1 VPATPAKRIA
11 SGCPAAQGTLANVAS
26 TRIADHLGRVLGGR
40 YRLLAP
46 IGTGASAH
54 VFLADDVRLRRRVAV
69 KILHPALADDEAFLK
84 RFRAEARAAAA
95 LNHPHVMAVFDWGE
109 EADGPYLVS
118 EYLGG
123 GSLRAVLDRGR
134 RLSPSQAL
142 MVGLEATKALAYAH
156 GRGLV
161 HRDIK
166 PANLLFDEDG
176 RLRIA
181 DFGLARALAEAAWTE
196 PVGAVLGTARYASP
210 EQVRGVPVDG
220 KADIYSLAIVLV
232 EAVTG
237 RVPFAAET
245 TVATLVGRLDTPL
258 EAPPEMGPLG
268 PVVARAGR
276 PNPTERLDAIGFASA
291 LQAVARELPAPQPLE
306 LAGPA
311 AFDESNLAALGGD
324 PTDLGSVPAN
334 GAKNGKGRA
343 RAAAALPED
352 DDAATMAVPVVDP
365 DATRAGPSLAVAPV
379 AVHNDPA
386 PTAVI
391 AAPTTQPPTRKVP
404 EPAAVTAVLTSRKG
418 RRRRRWPWV
427 LLLVVALLGGG
438 GAGAVLL
445 IGPPVPSHPLPDV
458 TSKDQATA
466 EGTLR
471 AAKFLPVIDEQYVDA
486 TTPGTVT
493 SQTPKAGTKPD
504 GKPVTLK
511 EGGHVTLVVSKGP
524 PPTPVPNLGTMTE
537 TAAKAAIVAAGHVVG
552 DISRPYDEDVTQ
564 GIVMDWSHKGE
575 SPPKGAKID
584 LTVSAGPAPR
594 IIPNMSGMTYDQA
607 AAALQ
612 AKNLVATRA
621 PDQYND
627 DDSTAGK
634 VISASPAQGATAK
647 RGDIVTLT
655 VSLGRPEV
663 PSLNGLTS
671 DAAAAK
677 LATVGLTLGGKY
689 GPSGGKVFL
698 STPGSG
704 TKVKP
709 GSSVDIFIL

>member
-1 VPATPAKRIA
+1 
-11 SGCPAAQGTLANVAS
+11 VAS

-69 KILHPALADDEAFLK
+69 KILHPALADDEAFLR

-142 MVGLEATKALAYAH
+142 MVGLEAGKALAYAH

-166 PANLLFDEDG
+166 PANLLFDEEG

-220 KADIYSLAIVLV
+220 KADVYSLAVVLV

-245 TVATLVGRLDTPL
+245 TVATLVGRLETPL
-258 EAPPEMGPLG
+258 EAPPELGPLG
-268 PVVARAGR
+268 PVVARGGR
-276 PNPTERLDAIGFASA
+276 PDPSERLDAVAFAAA
-291 LQAVARELPAPQPLE
+291 LQAVARELPTPEPLD

-311 AFDESNLAALGGD
+311 AFDENHLASLEGD
-324 PTDLGSVPAN
+324 PTDLGTVPVP
-334 GAKNGKGRA
+334 KD
-343 RAAAALPED
+343 AAARGRSRGGDDRSGAPATLPVPVADPGATRVGPAVEAVA
-352 DDAATMAVPVVDP
+352 DAARTVAITGP
-365 DATRAGPSLAVAPV
+365 DATPGTGRSGKPG
-379 AVHNDPA
+379 
-386 PTAVI
+386 
-391 AAPTTQPPTRKVP
+391 P
-404 EPAAVTAVLTSRKG
+404 EPAAVTAVLSSRKG

-427 LLLVVALLGGG
+427 VLLVIALLGGG
-438 GAGAVLL
+438 GAGAMLVM
-445 IGPPVPSHPLPDV
+445 GQQVPSHPLPDV
-458 TSKDQATA
+458 TGKDRPTA

-471 AAKFLPVIDEQYVDA
+471 AAKFLVVVDERFVDA
-486 TTPGTVT
+486 TTAGTVT
-493 SQTPKAGTKPD
+493 EQTPKAGTRAD
-504 GKPVTLK
+504 GKPVALK
-511 EGGHVTLVVSKGP
+511 EGKRVTLVVSKGP
-524 PPTPVPNLGTMTE
+524 PPTPVPDLTRLTE
-537 TAAKAAIVAAGHVVG
+537 AEARAQIEKVGHLVG
-552 DISRPYDEDVTQ
+552 DVNRPYDEDAAAGQ
-564 GIVMDWSHKGE
+564 VMDWTRKGE
-575 SPPKGAKID
+575 SPPKGAKVD

-594 IIPNMSGMTYDQA
+594 VVPSLSGLTYDQA
-607 AAALQ
+607 AAALE
-612 AKNLVATRA
+612 AKGLKAARA

-627 DDSTAGK
+627 DDSTSGK
-634 VISASPAQGATAK
+634 VVGASPSQGSTAH
-647 RGDIVTLT
+647 RGDTVTLS
-655 VSLGRPEV
+655 VSKGRPEV
-663 PSLNGLTS
+663 PALIGLGVE
-671 DAAAAK
+671 DARAK
-677 LATVGLTLGGKY
+677 LSAVGLTLGGTY
-689 GPSGGKVFL
+689 GPGGGKVFL
-698 STPGSG
+698 STPASG
-704 TKVKP
+704 AKAKP
-709 GSSVDIFIL
+709 GSSVDVFIL

>member
-1 VPATPAKRIA
+1 M
-11 SGCPAAQGTLANVAS
+11 AS

-69 KILHPALADDEAFLK
+69 KILHPALADDEALL
-84 RFRAEARAAAA
+84 RRLRAEPRAAAA

-142 MVGLEATKALAYAH
+142 MVGLEAGKALAYAH

-166 PANLLFDEDG
+166 PANLLFDEEG

-210 EQVRGVPVDG
+210 EQVKGVPVDG
-220 KADIYSLAIVLV
+220 KADVYSLAVVLV

-258 EAPPEMGPLG
+258 EAPPELGPLG

-276 PNPTERLDAIGFASA
+276 PDPKERLDAMSFAAA
-291 LQAVARELPAPQPLE
+291 LQAVAPELPKPEPLA

-311 AFDESNLAALGGD
+311 TFDLNHLAALEGD
-324 PTDLGSVPAN
+324 PTDLGNAPPAKANVTPPVAPDVTVTDLRAPVPAATPARPAGEAVTTITPALA
-334 GAKNGKGRA
+334 GA
-343 RAAAALPED
+343 
-352 DDAATMAVPVVDP
+352 V
-365 DATRAGPSLAVAPV
+365 
-379 AVHNDPA
+379 DPA
-386 PTAVI
+386 PTGVI
-391 AAPTTQPPTRKVP
+391 ALP
-404 EPAAVTAVLTSRKG
+404 EPGSRRAARRGTEQAEVTAVLTSRKG

-427 LLLVVALLGGG
+427 MLLLVALLGGG
-438 GAGAVLL
+438 GAGAYLL
-445 IGPPVPSHPLPDV
+445 IGEPVPSHPVPDV
-458 TSKDQATA
+458 TKRDRVSA
-466 EGTLR
+466 EGALKALR
-471 AAKFLPVIDEQYVDA
+471 FTVVVQEQFIDA

-493 SQTPKAGTKPD
+493 DQTPKAGTDPK
-504 GKPVTLK
+504 GKPISLE
-511 EGGHVTLVVSKGP
+511 EGKAVTLVVSKGP
-524 PPTPVPNLGTMTE
+524 PPTPVPDLTDLTE
-537 TAAKAAIVAAGHVVG
+537 AKAKAEIEKVGHVVG
-552 DISRPYDEDVTQ
+552 AVAKPYDETAVAGT
-564 GIVMDWSHKGE
+564 IMDWSPKGT
-575 SPPKGAKID
+575 SPPKGATVD

-594 IIPNMSGMTYDQA
+594 TVPTLSGRTYESA
-607 AAALQ
+607 VAALE
-612 AKNLVATRA
+612 AIGLRAARA
-621 PDQYND
+621 PDQYNND
-627 DDSTAGK
+627 DDTKGK
-634 VISASPAQGATAK
+634 VVGASPSQGSTAK
-647 RGDIVTLT
+647 RGDVVTVT
-655 VSLGRPEV
+655 VSAGRPEV
-663 PSLNGLTS
+663 PSINGLTV
-671 DAAAAK
+671 AEAEAR
-677 LATVGLTLGGKY
+677 LATVGLKLDQKF
-689 GPSGGKVFL
+689 GPGGGKVFL
-698 STPGSG
+698 STPLPG
-704 TKVKP
+704 TKVTP
-709 GSSVDIFIL
+709 GSSVDVFIL

>member
-1 VPATPAKRIA
+1 M
-11 SGCPAAQGTLANVAS
+11 AS

-69 KILHPALADDEAFLK
+69 KILHPALADDEAFLR

-142 MVGLEATKALAYAH
+142 MVGLEAGKALAYAH

-166 PANLLFDEDG
+166 PANLLFDEEG

-220 KADIYSLAIVLV
+220 KADVYSLAVVLV

-245 TVATLVGRLDTPL
+245 TVATLVGRLEKPL
-258 EAPPEMGPLG
+258 EAPPELGPLG

-276 PNPTERLDAIGFASA
+276 PDPTERLDAISFAAA
-291 LQAVARELPAPQPLE
+291 LQAVAAELPAPEPLA

-311 AFDESNLAALGGD
+311 TFDMNHLAALEGD
-324 PTDLGSVPAN
+324 PTDLGTAPSKPATPPKVPFAPPPP
-334 GAKNGKGRA
+334 
-343 RAAAALPED
+343 AAGSD
-352 DDAATMAVPVVDP
+352 DTVVDAP
-365 DATRAGPSLAVAPV
+365 RPADAETRLT
-379 AVHNDPA
+379 PA
-386 PTAVI
+386 LVEADST
-391 AAPTTQPPTRKVP
+391 PTTVIDKPDLEKKRANRRGAEQA
-404 EPAAVTAVLTSRKG
+404 EVTAVLMSKKAG
-418 RRRRRWPWV
+418 RRRRWPWV
-427 LLLVVALLGGG
+427 VLLVLALVGAG
-438 GAGAVLL
+438 GAGTYLL
-445 IGPPVPSHPLPDV
+445 VGEQVPSHPLPDV
-458 TSKDQATA
+458 TQRDRATA
-466 EGTLR
+466 EGALR
-471 AAKFLPVIDEQYVDA
+471 AARFVVQIDERYIDA
-486 TTPGTVT
+486 TVPGVVT
-493 SQTPKAGTKPD
+493 EQSPKAGTTSE
-504 GKPVTLK
+504 GKPITLK
-511 EGGHVTLVVSKGP
+511 EGKTVTLVVSKGP
-524 PPTPVPNLGTMTE
+524 PPTPIPDLTDMTE
-537 TAAKAAIVAAGHVVG
+537 AKAKAEIEKVGHVLGEVAK
-552 DISRPYDEDVTQ
+552 PHDETVPA
-564 GIVMDWSHKGE
+564 GVVMSWSGKGE
-575 SPPKGAKID
+575 SPPKGARVD

-594 IIPNMSGMTYDQA
+594 TVPTLSGRTYEQA
-607 AAALQ
+607 VAALE
-612 AKNLVATRA
+612 AVGLKAARN
-621 PDQYND
+621 PDQYSD
-627 DDSTAGK
+627 DDSTKGK
-634 VISASPAQGATAK
+634 VILASPTQGATAK
-647 RGDIVTLT
+647 RGDVVTVT
-655 VSLGRPEV
+655 VSAGRPEV
-663 PSLNGLTS
+663 PSLNGLTV
-671 DAAAAK
+671 AEAEAK
-677 LATVGLTLGGKY
+677 LATVGLKLDSKF

-698 STPGSG
+698 TTPNAGS
-704 TKVKP
+704 KVSP
-709 GSSVDIFIL
+709 GSSVDVFIL

>member
-1 VPATPAKRIA
+1 M
-11 SGCPAAQGTLANVAS
+11 AS

-54 VFLADDVRLRRRVAV
+54 VFLAEDVRLRRRVAV
-69 KILHPALADDEAFLK
+69 KILHPALADDEAFLR

-134 RLSPSQAL
+134 RLSQSQAL
-142 MVGLEATKALAYAH
+142 MVGLEAAKALAYAH

-196 PVGAVLGTARYASP
+196 PVGAILGTARYASP

-220 KADIYSLAIVLV
+220 KADVYSLAVVLV

-237 RVPFAAET
+237 RVPFATET
-245 TVATLVGRLDTPL
+245 TVATLVQRLERPL
-258 EAPPEMGPLG
+258 EAPPELGPLA

-276 PNPTERLDAIGFASA
+276 PDPTERLDAISFAAA
-291 LQAVARELPAPQPLE
+291 LQAVAPELPAPEKLA

-311 AFDESNLAALGGD
+311 AFDENHLASLAGD
-324 PTDLGSVPAN
+324 PTDLGSVPVT
-334 GAKNGKGRA
+334 NGKTTVTPPPPVPPA
-343 RAAAALPED
+343 PAAPPAV
-352 DDAATMAVPVVDP
+352 DA
-365 DATRAGPSLAVAPV
+365 DATRAIPS
-379 AVHNDPA
+379 PA
-386 PTAVI
+386 PAAAAATSVI
-391 AAPTTQPPTRKVP
+391 AIPDAAPPPKTRK
-404 EPAAVTAVLTSRKG
+404 ERRAEQAEVTAVLVSRKG

-427 LLLVVALLGGG
+427 VLLVIAMLGAG
-438 GAGAVLL
+438 GAGAMLL
-445 IGPPVPSHPLPDV
+445 AGDPVPSHPLPDV
-458 TSKDQATA
+458 TTKDRATA
-466 EGTLR
+466 EGMLR
-471 AAKFLPVIDEQYVDA
+471 ALKFDVGIDERYIDA
-486 TTPGTVT
+486 TAPGIVT
-493 SQTPKAGTKPD
+493 EQNPKAGTGTD
-504 GKPVTLK
+504 GKPLTLK
-511 EGGHVTLVVSKGP
+511 EGRKVTLVVSKGP
-524 PPTPVPNLGTMTE
+524 PPTAVPDLTGMTE
-537 TAAKAAIVAAGHVVG
+537 AQAVAAIKNVGHVPG
-552 DISRPYDEDVTQ
+552 DITRPYDEDVPAGQ
-564 GIVMDWSHKGE
+564 VMAWTHKGE
-575 SPPKGAKID
+575 SPPKGATVD

-594 IIPNMSGMTYDQA
+594 IVPSLAGLTYDQA
-607 AAALQ
+607 VAALD
-612 AKNLVATRA
+612 AKGLKATRA

-634 VISASPAQGATAK
+634 VVAASPSQGSTAK
-647 RGDIVTLT
+647 RGDTITLS
-655 VSLGRPEV
+655 VSKGRPEV
-663 PSLNGLTS
+663 PSLNGLS
-671 DAAAAK
+671 VDDAKAK
-677 LATVGLTLGGKY
+677 LAAVGLTLGGTY
-689 GPSGGKVFL
+689 GPGGGKVFL

>member
-1 VPATPAKRIA
+1 M
-11 SGCPAAQGTLANVAS
+11 AS

-69 KILHPALADDEAFLK
+69 KILHPALADDEAFLR

-142 MVGLEATKALAYAH
+142 MVGLEAGRALAYAH

-161 HRDIK
+161 HRDVK
-166 PANLLFDEDG
+166 PATLLFDEEG

-220 KADIYSLAIVLV
+220 KADVYSLAVVLV

-245 TVATLVGRLDTPL
+245 TVATLVGRLETPL
-258 EAPPEMGPLG
+258 VAPPELGPLG
-268 PVVARAGR
+268 PVVSRAGR
-276 PNPTERLDAIGFASA
+276 PKPTERLDAIAFVAA
-291 LQAVARELPAPQPLE
+291 LQAVARELPTPEPLD

-311 AFDESNLAALGGD
+311 AFDENHLAALEGD
-324 PTDLGSVPAN
+324 PTDLGTGPAAKAP
-334 GAKNGKGRA
+334 GARGWSRGGDA
-343 RAAAALPED
+343 RSED
-352 DDAATMAVPVVDP
+352 PAATPVLVPDP
-365 DATRAGPSLAVAPV
+365 DATRVGPAVEAGA
-379 AVHNDPA
+379 DPA
-386 PTAVI
+386 PTLVI
-391 AAPTTQPPTRKVP
+391 AGADALPETRVPDGRGSDRQGP

-427 LLLVVALLGGG
+427 VLLVVALLGGG
-438 GAGAVLL
+438 GAGALL
-445 IGPPVPSHPLPDV
+445 LAGQQVPSHPLPNV
-458 TSKDQATA
+458 TGKDRPTA

-471 AAKFLPVIDEQYVDA
+471 AARFVVVVDERFVDA

-493 SQTPKAGTKPD
+493 DQTPKAGTRAD
-504 GKPVTLK
+504 GRPLALK
-511 EGGHVTLVVSKGP
+511 EGARVTLVVSKGP
-524 PPTPVPNLGTMTE
+524 PPTAVPDLTGLPE
-537 TAAKAAIVAAGHVVG
+537 AKAKAVIEQVGHVVG
-552 DISRPYDEDVTQ
+552 DVNRPYDEDAPAGQ
-564 GIVMDWSHKGE
+564 VMDWTHKGE
-575 SPPKGAKID
+575 SPPKGAKVD

-594 IIPNMSGMTYDQA
+594 IVPSLAGLTYDQA
-607 AAALQ
+607 VAALD
-612 AKNLVATRA
+612 AKGLKATRA

-627 DDSTAGK
+627 DDSTSGK
-634 VISASPAQGATAK
+634 VVAASPSQGSTAR
-647 RGDIVTLT
+647 RGDTITLS
-655 VSLGRPEV
+655 VSKGRPEV
-663 PSLNGLTS
+663 PALAGLGVEEARARLS
-671 DAAAAK
+671 A
-677 LATVGLTLGGKY
+677 VGLTLGGTY
-689 GPSGGKVFL
+689 GPGGGKVFL
-698 STPGSG
+698 STPSSGS
-704 TKVKP
+704 KVKP
-709 GSSVDIFIL
+709 GSSVDVFIL

>member
-1 VPATPAKRIA
+1 M
-11 SGCPAAQGTLANVAS
+11 AS

-54 VFLADDVRLRRRVAV
+54 VFLAEDVRLRRRVAV
-69 KILHPALADDEAFLK
+69 KILHPALADDEAFLR

-134 RLSPSQAL
+134 RLSQSQAL
-142 MVGLEATKALAYAH
+142 MVGLEAAKALAYAH

-196 PVGAVLGTARYASP
+196 PVGAILGTARYASP

-220 KADIYSLAIVLV
+220 KADVYSLAVVLV

-237 RVPFAAET
+237 RVPFATET
-245 TVATLVGRLDTPL
+245 TVATLVQRLERPL
-258 EAPPEMGPLG
+258 EAPPELGPLA

-276 PNPTERLDAIGFASA
+276 PDPTERLDAVSFAAA
-291 LQAVARELPAPQPLE
+291 LQAVAPELPAPEKLA

-311 AFDESNLAALGGD
+311 AFDENHLAGLEGD
-324 PTDLGSVPAN
+324 PTDLGTPTQAVPAVE
-334 GAKNGKGRA
+334 
-343 RAAAALPED
+343 PE
-352 DDAATMAVPVVDP
+352 
-365 DATRAGPSLAVAPV
+365 ATRVTSAPPLVA
-379 AVHNDPA
+379 DPA

-391 AAPTTQPPTRKVP
+391 AVP
-404 EPAAVTAVLTSRKG
+404 EPAPVPKARKERRAEQAEVTAVLVSRKG

-427 LLLVVALLGGG
+427 VLLVIALLGGG
-438 GAGAVLL
+438 SAAAVLL
-445 IGPPVPSHPLPDV
+445 AGEPVPSHPLPDV
-458 TSKDQATA
+458 VGKDRATA

-471 AAKFLPVIDEQYVDA
+471 ALRFGVAVDERYLDA
-486 TTPGTVT
+486 PAAGLVAE
-493 SQTPKAGTKPD
+493 QTPKAGTGTD
-504 GKPVTLK
+504 GKALELK
-511 EGGHVTLVVSKGP
+511 EGKQVNLVVSKGP
-524 PPTPVPNLGTMTE
+524 PPTPVPDLGSMTE
-537 TAAKAAIVAAGHVVG
+537 AQAVAAIKIVGHVPG
-552 DISRPYDEDVTQ
+552 AIDRPYDEDVPAGQ
-564 GIVMDWSHKGE
+564 VMAWTHKGE
-575 SPPKGAKID
+575 SPPKGATID

-594 IIPNMSGMTYDQA
+594 IVPNLAGLTYDQA
-607 AAALQ
+607 VAALD
-612 AKNLVATRA
+612 AKGLKASRA

-634 VISASPAQGATAK
+634 VVAASPSQGSTAK
-647 RGDIVTLT
+647 RGDTVTLS
-655 VSLGRPEV
+655 VSKGRPEV
-663 PSLNGLTS
+663 PSLNGLS
-671 DAAAAK
+671 VDDAKAK
-677 LATVGLTLGGKY
+677 LAAVGLTLGGTY
-689 GPSGGKVFL
+689 GPGGGKVFL
-698 STPGSG
+698 ATPSAG

>member
-1 VPATPAKRIA
+1 
-11 SGCPAAQGTLANVAS
+11 VAS

-69 KILHPALADDEAFLK
+69 KILHPALADDEAFLR

-123 GSLRAVLDRGR
+123 GSLRAVLDRGH

-142 MVGLEATKALAYAH
+142 MVGLEAGKALAYAH

-166 PANLLFDEDG
+166 PANLLFDEEG

-210 EQVRGVPVDG
+210 EQVKGVPVDG
-220 KADIYSLAIVLV
+220 KADVYSLAIVLV

-245 TVATLVGRLDTPL
+245 TVATLVGRLDKPL
-258 EAPPEMGPLG
+258 EAPPELGPLG

-276 PNPTERLDAIGFASA
+276 PDPKERLDAMAFAAA
-291 LQAVARELPAPQPLE
+291 LQAVAPELPKPEPLA

-311 AFDESNLAALGGD
+311 TFDMNHLAALEGD
-324 PTDLGSVPAN
+324 PTDLGTVPKTVA
-334 GAKNGKGRA
+334 APPLVTPA
-343 RAAAALPED
+343 PAPVEAVTQITPTPVLAAA
-352 DDAATMAVPVVDP
+352 DP
-365 DATRAGPSLAVAPV
+365 T
-379 AVHNDPA
+379 
-386 PTAVI
+386 PTSII
-391 AAPTTQPPTRKVP
+391 ARP
-404 EPAAVTAVLTSRKG
+404 EPAPAPKKRASRRGAEQAEVTAILVSPKG

-427 LLLVVALLGGG
+427 VLLLIALLGGG
-438 GAGAVLL
+438 GTGTYLLVAGDQ
-445 IGPPVPSHPLPDV
+445 IPSHPLPDV
-458 TSKDQATA
+458 TKLDRGTA
-466 EGTLR
+466 EGALKAIR
-471 AAKFLPVIDEQYVDA
+471 FQVVVDEQFVDA
-486 TTPGTVT
+486 TTPG
-493 SQTPKAGTKPD
+493 QILEQRPKAGVDTK

-511 EGGHVTLVVSKGP
+511 EGKTVTLVVSKGP
-524 PPTPVPNLGTMTE
+524 PPTPIPDLTNLAE
-537 TAAKAAIVAAGHVVG
+537 DKATAEIVKVGHVVG
-552 DISRPYDEDVTQ
+552 KVEKLFDESVAA
-564 GIVMDWSHKGE
+564 GIVMDWAPKGT
-575 SPPKGAKID
+575 SPPKGATVD
-584 LTVSAGPAPR
+584 LKVSAGPAPR
-594 IIPNMSGMTYDQA
+594 VVPTLAGKSYEA
-607 AAALQ
+607 ATAALE
-612 AKNLVATRA
+612 AIGLRAARA

-627 DDSTAGK
+627 DDDTKGK
-634 VISASPAQGATAK
+634 VVGASPSQGTSTT
-647 RGDIVTLT
+647 RGTVVTLT
-655 VSLGRPEV
+655 VSAGRPEV
-663 PSLNGLTS
+663 PSLNGLTVA
-671 DAAAAK
+671 DAEAK
-677 LATVGLTLGGKY
+677 LATVGLKLDSKF
-689 GPSGGKVFL
+689 GPTGGKVFL
-698 STPGSG
+698 STPGAG

-709 GSSVDIFIL
+709 GSSVDVFIL

>member
-1 VPATPAKRIA
+1 
-11 SGCPAAQGTLANVAS
+11 VAS

-69 KILHPALADDEAFLK
+69 KILHPALADDEAFLR

-142 MVGLEATKALAYAH
+142 MVGLEAGKALAYAH

-220 KADIYSLAIVLV
+220 KADVYSLAVVLV

-245 TVATLVGRLDTPL
+245 TVATLVGRLEKPL
-258 EAPPEMGPLG
+258 EAPPELGPLG

-276 PNPTERLDAIGFASA
+276 PDPTERLDAISFAAA
-291 LQAVARELPAPQPLE
+291 LQAVAAELPAPEPLA

-311 AFDESNLAALGGD
+311 TFDMNHLATLEGD
-324 PTDLGSVPAN
+324 PTDLGIGPAKPRAPKVPFAPPPP
-334 GAKNGKGRA
+334 
-343 RAAAALPED
+343 AAAGDTLVDDPRPAEAETRLTPALIEPD
-352 DDAATMAVPVVDP
+352 SSPTTAIDKPVVEKK
-365 DATRAGPSLAVAPV
+365 RANRRGAEQA
-379 AVHNDPA
+379 
-386 PTAVI
+386 
-391 AAPTTQPPTRKVP
+391 
-404 EPAAVTAVLTSRKG
+404 EVTAVLVSKKAG
-418 RRRRRWPWV
+418 RRRRWPLV
-427 LLLVVALLGGG
+427 VLLVVALLGAG
-438 GAGAVLL
+438 GAGAYLVFADQ
-445 IGPPVPSHPLPDV
+445 VPSHPLPDV
-458 TSKDQATA
+458 TQRDRATA
-466 EGTLR
+466 EGALR
-471 AAKFLPVIDEQYVDA
+471 ASRFVVAVEERYIDA
-486 TTPGTVT
+486 TVPGVVT
-493 SQTPKAGTKPD
+493 EQNPKAGTTAD
-504 GKPVTLK
+504 GKPITLK
-511 EGGHVTLVVSKGP
+511 EGKTVTLIVSKGP
-524 PPTPVPNLGTMTE
+524 PPTPVPDLTNLTE
-537 TAAKAAIVAAGHVVG
+537 AQAKAEIEKVGHVVG
-552 DISRPYDEDVTQ
+552 EIARPHDETVPA
-564 GIVMDWSHKGE
+564 GVVMSWTGKGE
-575 SPPKGAKID
+575 SPPKGARVD
-584 LTVSAGPAPR
+584 LEVSAGPAPR
-594 IIPNMSGMTYDQA
+594 TVPTLSGRTYEQA
-607 AAALQ
+607 VAALE
-612 AKNLVATRA
+612 AVGLRA
-621 PDQYND
+621 ARNPDQYHE
-627 DDSTAGK
+627 DDSTKGK
-634 VISASPAQGATAK
+634 VILASPTQGATAK
-647 RGDIVTLT
+647 RGDVVTLT
-655 VSLGRPEV
+655 VSAGRPEV
-663 PSLNGLTS
+663 PSLNGLT
-671 DAAAAK
+671 AAEAEAK
-677 LATVGLTLGGKY
+677 LATVGLKLDSKF

-698 STPGSG
+698 TTPSAGS
-704 TKVKP
+704 KVAP

>member
-1 VPATPAKRIA
+1 
-11 SGCPAAQGTLANVAS
+11 VAS

-69 KILHPALADDEAFLK
+69 KILHPALADDEAFLR

-123 GSLRAVLDRGR
+123 GSLRAVLDRGH

-142 MVGLEATKALAYAH
+142 MVGLEAGKALAYAH

-166 PANLLFDEDG
+166 PANLLFDEEG

-210 EQVRGVPVDG
+210 EQVKGVPVDG
-220 KADIYSLAIVLV
+220 KADVYSLAIVLV

-245 TVATLVGRLDTPL
+245 TVATLVGRLDKPL
-258 EAPPEMGPLG
+258 EAPPELGPLG

-276 PNPTERLDAIGFASA
+276 PDPKERLDAMSFAAA
-291 LQAVARELPAPQPLE
+291 LQAVAPELPKPEPLA

-311 AFDESNLAALGGD
+311 TFDMNHLAALEGD
-324 PTDLGSVPAN
+324 PTDLGTAPKVGPAPPLVVSPAPVPAD
-334 GAKNGKGRA
+334 AVTQVTRTPVLP
-343 RAAAALPED
+343 AAD
-352 DDAATMAVPVVDP
+352 T
-365 DATRAGPSLAVAPV
+365 S
-379 AVHNDPA
+379 
-386 PTAVI
+386 PTGVI
-391 AAPTTQPPTRKVP
+391 ALADT
-404 EPAAVTAVLTSRKG
+404 PAAKKRASRRGAERAEVTAVLVSPKG

-427 LLLVVALLGGG
+427 VLLLIALLGGG
-438 GAGAVLL
+438 GTGTYLL
-445 IGPPVPSHPLPDV
+445 VVGEQVPSHPLPDV
-458 TSKDQATA
+458 TKLDRATA
-466 EGTLR
+466 EGALR
-471 AAKFLPVIDEQYVDA
+471 AIRFAVAVDERYVDA
-486 TTPGTVT
+486 TTPG
-493 SQTPKAGTKPD
+493 QILEQRPKAGVDAK
-504 GKPVTLK
+504 GKPITLK
-511 EGGHVTLVVSKGP
+511 EGKQVTLVVSKGP
-524 PPTPVPNLGTMTE
+524 PPTAIPDLTDLTE
-537 TAAKAAIVAAGHVVG
+537 AKATAEIEKVGHVVG
-552 DISRPYDEDVTQ
+552 KVDKLFDEAVVA
-564 GIVMDWSHKGE
+564 GIVMDWAPKGT
-575 SPPKGAKID
+575 SPPKGATVD
-584 LTVSAGPAPR
+584 LKVSAGPAPR
-594 IIPNMSGMTYDQA
+594 VVPTLAGRTYESA
-607 AAALQ
+607 AAALE
-612 AKNLVATRA
+612 AIGLRAARA

-627 DDSTAGK
+627 DDDTKGK
-634 VISASPAQGATAK
+634 VVGASPSQGTSVIRDAL
-647 RGDIVTLT
+647 VTVT
-655 VSLGRPEV
+655 VSAGRPEV
-663 PSLNGLTS
+663 PSLNGLTVA
-671 DAAAAK
+671 DAEAK
-677 LATVGLTLGGKY
+677 LATVGLKLDSKF

-698 STPGSG
+698 STPGAG

-709 GSSVDIFIL
+709 GSSVDVFIL

>member
-1 VPATPAKRIA
+1 M
-11 SGCPAAQGTLANVAS
+11 AS

-69 KILHPALADDEAFLK
+69 KILHPALADDEAFLR

-142 MVGLEATKALAYAH
+142 MVGLEAGKALAYAH

-166 PANLLFDEDG
+166 PANLLFDEEG

-210 EQVRGVPVDG
+210 EQVKGVPVDG
-220 KADIYSLAIVLV
+220 KADVYSLAVVLV

-245 TVATLVGRLDTPL
+245 TVATLVGRLETPL
-258 EAPPEMGPLG
+258 EAPPELGPLAA
-268 PVVARAGR
+268 VVARAGR
-276 PNPTERLDAIGFASA
+276 PDPKERLDAISFAAA
-291 LQAVARELPAPQPLE
+291 LQAVAPELPKPEPLA

-311 AFDESNLAALGGD
+311 TLDLNHLAALEGD
-324 PTDLGSVPAN
+324 PTDLGI
-334 GAKNGKGRA
+334 GAA
-343 RAAAALPED
+343 RVTSTP
-352 DDAATMAVPVVDP
+352 
-365 DATRAGPSLAVAPV
+365 PV
-379 AVHNDPA
+379 AVPPA
-386 PTAVI
+386 PAPDPGEAVTQITATSVPPPTVD
-391 AAPTTQPPTRKVP
+391 AAPTSVIARP
-404 EPAAVTAVLTSRKG
+404 EPAPAKKRASRRGAEKAEVTAVLVSPKG

-427 LLLVVALLGGG
+427 VLLLVALLGGG
-438 GAGAVLL
+438 GTGTYLL
-445 IGPPVPSHPLPDV
+445 VVGEQVPSHPLPDV
-458 TSKDQATA
+458 TKSDRATA
-466 EGTLR
+466 EGALKSIR
-471 AAKFLPVIDEQYVDA
+471 FDVAVEERYIDA
-486 TTPGTVT
+486 TTPGVVVE
-493 SQTPKAGTKPD
+493 QRPKAGVD
-504 GKPVTLK
+504 GKGKPITLK
-511 EGGHVTLVVSKGP
+511 EGKQVTLVVSKGP
-524 PPTPVPNLGTMTE
+524 PPTPIPDLTE
-537 TAAKAAIVAAGHVVG
+537 KTEAQAKAEIEKVGHVVG
-552 DISRPYDEDVTQ
+552 KTDKLFDETVLA
-564 GIVMDWSHKGE
+564 GIVMDWAPKGT
-575 SPPKGAKID
+575 SPPKGATVDLKISIGPQPRVIPT
-584 LTVSAGPAPR
+584 LAGR
-594 IIPNMSGMTYDQA
+594 TYESA
-607 AAALQ
+607 AAALEAIGLRAQ
-612 AKNLVATRA
+612 RA

-627 DDSTAGK
+627 DDDTKGK
-634 VISASPAQGATAK
+634 IVGASPSQGTSVK

-655 VSLGRPEV
+655 VSAGRPEV
-663 PSLNGLTS
+663 PALNGLTV
-671 DAAAAK
+671 AEAQAK
-677 LATVGLTLGGKY
+677 LAIVGLTLDGKY

-698 STPGSG
+698 STPGAGS
-704 TKVKP
+704 KVKP
-709 GSSVDIFIL
+709 GSSVDVFIL